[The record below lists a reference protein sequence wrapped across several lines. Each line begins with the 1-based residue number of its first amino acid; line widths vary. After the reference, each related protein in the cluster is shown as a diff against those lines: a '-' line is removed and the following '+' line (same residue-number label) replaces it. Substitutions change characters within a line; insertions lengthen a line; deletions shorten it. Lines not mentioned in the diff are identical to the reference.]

1 MTEIQE
7 KITSLRQQLPD
18 HVRLVC
24 VSKFHS
30 EETILEA
37 YEAGERDFGESRAQ
51 ELVRKAAALP
61 KDIRWHFIGSL
72 QINKVKM
79 VVPTSYL
86 IHSVDSVR
94 LLEAINNYATK
105 NNLNSRVL
113 LEIHIAEETTKQGF
127 KPDEVLEIFTS
138 GVWKNYPNVQIC
150 GLMGMA
156 TFSADTVK
164 IQREFKTL
172 HSLFLQIKSIFLNEN
187 FSELSMGM
195 TNDFH
200 LAIEEGSTC
209 VRIGSLIFGER
220 C

>member
-7 KITSLRQQLPD
+7 KITSLRQQLRRPCTLGLRFKISFGRD
-18 HVRLVC
+18 YFGNT
-24 VSKFHS
+24 K
-30 EETILEA
+30 
-37 YEAGERDFGESRAQ
+37 AGERDLSRAR

-72 QINKVKM
+72 QTNKVKM
-79 VVPTSYL
+79 VVPTAYL